1 MADPDTYIVACSSCQ
16 ASFDAL
22 KAAWCTCLAS
32 ERSVTCPGCG
42 ACFCKGAA
50 AYRQQFWRDAP
61 KAMWERKFEE
71 HSIRSGPI
79 ENPPVEDVKRPL
91 VLLVDD
97 EPSIQR
103 VASLAIVGLGYGL
116 VVGQNG
122 EEGLDIAKRY
132 KPDLV
137 LTDAL
142 MPRMDGREMCRRI
155 KEDPET
161 ASAKVVVMTSL
172 YTNMKY
178 HHEAHKSYRVDDFL
192 NKPLDFDQLKSL
204 LQKYLGSD

>member
-1 MADPDTYIVACSSCQ
+1 MPDSETYIVACGNCQ

-32 ERSVTCPGCG
+32 ERSLTCPACG
-42 ACFCKGAA
+42 ICSCKGPAA
-50 AYRQQFWRDAP
+50 HRQKFWREAP
-61 KAMWERKFEE
+61 KAMWDRKFEE
-71 HSIRSGPI
+71 HAARPGSIV
-79 ENPPVEDVKRPL
+79 NPPVDQVKRPL
-91 VLLVDD
+91 VLLLDD

-103 VASLAIVGLGYGL
+103 VASIAIVGLGYGL

-122 EEGLDIAKRY
+122 EEGLDLARRY

-142 MPRMDGREMCRRI
+142 MPKMDGREMCRRI

-161 ASAKVVVMTSL
+161 ASANVVVMTSL
-172 YTNMKY
+172 FTNLKY
-178 HHEAHKSYRVDDFL
+178 HHEGHKVYKVDDYL
-192 NKPLDFDQLKSL
+192 NKPLDFEQLKAL
-204 LQKYLGSD
+204 LQKYLG